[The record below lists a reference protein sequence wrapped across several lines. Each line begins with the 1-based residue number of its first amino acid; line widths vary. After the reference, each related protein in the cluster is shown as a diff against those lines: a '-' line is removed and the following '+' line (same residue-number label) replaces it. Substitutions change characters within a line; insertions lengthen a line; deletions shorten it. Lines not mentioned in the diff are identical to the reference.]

1 MTMDTIIKEKL
12 EKALAPERME
22 LFNDSHKHAGHAGDD
37 GSGQT
42 HYRLI
47 IVSERFENL
56 GRIDRQ
62 RLVYEA
68 LKEEMSGGIH
78 ALNVKA
84 IAPSE
89 SA

>member
-1 MTMDTIIKEKL
+1 MTMDEIIKEKL
-12 EKALAPERME
+12 QRALAPESIE
-22 LFNDSHKHAGHAGDD
+22 LYNDSHKHAGHAGDD

-47 IVSERFENL
+47 IVSERFAGL

-62 RLVYEA
+62 RLVYET
-68 LKEEMSGGIH
+68 LKHEMQNGIH

-84 IAPSE
+84 LAPSE
-89 SA
+89 ST

>member
-68 LKEEMSGGIH
+68 VKEEMSGGIH

>member
-1 MTMDTIIKEKL
+1 MTMDAIIKEKL

-37 GSGQT
+37 GSGET

-68 LKEEMSGGIH
+68 LKEEMRGSVH